1 MSDPHV
7 YEATPATRV
16 DGIRTRSRVSANG
29 AMVTTGSISL
39 VEVTLSTDTS
49 IYANGDVLADFQEIT
64 NFFPVAGGTATI
76 KSVTVI
82 DEDDQGT
89 ALDLYVSRTGGTLG
103 TENAAISISDANAR
117 EVQVLAVVLAADF
130 VDTINSRI
138 ATKTKLDVIV
148 GGGASTSLWIG
159 AVVRSG
165 TPTYTASG
173 LKLRM
178 YVEKH

>member
-1 MSDPHV
+1 M
-7 YEATPATRV
+7 
-16 DGIRTRSRVSANG
+16 NF
-29 AMVTTGSISL
+29 TTYYPRCI
-39 VEVTLSTDTS
+39 EVTLSADTS
-49 IYANGDVLADFQEIT
+49 IYANNDVLADFQEIT
-64 NFFPVAGGTATI
+64 SFFRAPGECATI
-76 KSVTVI
+76 HSVTVI

-117 EVQVLAVVLAADF
+117 EVQTLAVVAAADF
-130 VDTINSRI
+130 RDMINSQI
-138 ATKTKLDVIV
+138 ATKIISPGLVV
-148 GGGASTSLWIG
+148 GGGTSTSLWIG

-178 YVEKH
+178 YVTQH